1 MGLSRLVYFSGPV
14 HKTESKFIL
23 ERIIYTLLSDMSFV
37 AFYYIYKTISL
48 KIIKDIN
55 DWYLE
60 KTPAVDGI
68 TFRMFVGLD
77 KDVKKM

>member
-1 MGLSRLVYFSGPV
+1 MGLSRLVYFPGPV

-23 ERIIYTLLSDMSFV
+23 ERIIYTLSDMCFV

-68 TFRMFVGLD
+68 TLKMFVGLD
-77 KDVKKM
+77 KDVKNM